1 MSTGTIS
8 LYLFVVCWTSSLRVK
23 PNQAADLDHL
33 MIIRDTDRPTNR
45 PTETVRT
52 NDTDRTTGAM
62 QGRYRAGFSA
72 MEWEQLDASE
82 LARRGGSSPAVCD
95 AGNEL
100 TSTREPGG
108 HVWGTPK
115 RWIENAM
122 QAWLMSHKGLDWVG
136 VPVESQE
143 DFFFSLVLLVP
154 WIGG

>member
-8 LYLFVVCWTSSLRVK
+8 LYLFV
-23 PNQAADLDHL
+23 
-33 MIIRDTDRPTNR
+33 
-45 PTETVRT
+45 
-52 NDTDRTTGAM
+52 
-62 QGRYRAGFSA
+62 AGFSA

-143 DFFFSLVLLVP
+143 DFFFF
-154 WIGG
+154 IGPVGPLDWRLKKNVQRGSRLACETIDGG